1 MNSSTLPISKQ
12 ALGLAGWL
20 GITFVAAAV
29 GTIASVDAQTF
40 YQQLTQP
47 SWAPPGWLFGPV
59 WTILY
64 ILMAVAAWLV
74 WRERSFTGSAHTALG
89 FYLIQLVFNALWS
102 WVFFAWH
109 QGGYAFS
116 IIMVLWVLIF
126 ATLRQFWRIKPLAG
140 LLLIPYL
147 AWVSFAAF
155 LNFTVWHLN
164 PTLL

>member
-1 MNSSTLPISKQ
+1 MNSSILPISKQ

-74 WRERSFTGSAHTALG
+74 WRERGFTGSARTALG